1 MGCDGGTIP
10 KRDELVRMKKKPE
23 QKDKD
28 ADMVAKWQHCALSQE
43 PLRPP
48 IMVCEMGRLYNKEA
62 LLEALLDKSGNPN
75 IQHIRGLKDVKE
87 LQLTENPARKDNKPD
102 NGDAYADHQA
112 AKYICP
118 VVGLEM
124 SGRYQFC
131 FLWGCG
137 CAFSERALK
146 EVQSK
151 TCHKCGAAFGPE
163 DVVTL
168 NPADDDI
175 PRAKEH
181 MEQRRL
187 KAKADKKAKKQK
199 RAAAE
204 TVSKAPAEASSSS
217 GSSSPDGPPSSKLT
231 NGASSSSADGPPPCK
246 LTKLT
251 NGASSAR
258 VDKSRGGSKP
268 NGAQKGKSSSIY
280 HDPNRSEVFK
290 SLFTSHHNAK
300 ERVVHCASWVNK
312 SI

>member
-23 QKDKD
+23 QKDKN

-48 IMVCEMGRLYNKEA
+48 IMACEMGHLYNKEA

-87 LQLTENPARKDNKPD
+87 LQLTENPARKDGKPD
-102 NGDAYADHQA
+102 SGDAYADHQA

-137 CAFSERALK
+137 CVFSERALK
-146 EVQSK
+146 EVQTK
-151 TCHKCGAAFGPE
+151 TCHKCGAAFSQE

-168 NPADDDI
+168 NPAEDDL
-175 PRAKEH
+175 PQAKER

-199 RAAAE
+199 RSAAE

-217 GSSSPDGPPSSKLT
+217 GSSPDGPSSSKLT
-231 NGASSSSADGPPPCK
+231 NGALSSSTDGPPPSK

-251 NGASSAR
+251 NGASSSR
-258 VDKSRGGSKP
+258 VDKSRGSTKP
-268 NGAQKGKSSSIY
+268 NGAQKGKASSIY